1 MWLFQGHLSPQGAES
16 GQSLVVPGIKIGIGQ
31 ELGFGFLGGLPGSQ
45 PLQHRGTVGSDKVL
59 QRVLQGIA
67 GAQGIREGMG
77 GVELAAIDGINGQA
91 QYLVDTLGDRQAAVL
106 KGGYAVGGIGHGH
119 IAGLHRELQVVF
131 RLGEPFQKGNAG
143 ADLVLGARDDYHAGP
158 LLDGHRLTA

>member
-1 MWLFQGHLSPQGAES
+1 
-16 GQSLVVPGIKIGIGQ
+16 
-31 ELGFGFLGGLPGSQ
+31 
-45 PLQHRGTVGSDKVL
+45 
-59 QRVLQGIA
+59 
-67 GAQGIREGMG
+67 MG